1 MMMSTMRMT
10 WKAARITNRK
20 KSRSKMV
27 LKAWSIQ
34 RKRVQVRKKLKK
46 IMMMRTIK
54 FRITNG
60 KLLVT
65 QKKQQS
71 INVMSLTF
79 NLTLSINWVEDS
91 LDWSLF
97 KIRNHNK
104 VFRKKKDSLL
114 SNSDMMS
121 FPSVLLENWGTLKIK
136 ISFLTNTSLHWGS

>member
-1 MMMSTMRMT
+1 MMSTMRMT
-10 WKAARITNRK
+10 WKVAKITNRK
-20 KSRSKMV
+20 KNRSKMV

-65 QKKQQS
+65 QIKQQS
-71 INVMSLTF
+71 INAMSLTF

-97 KIRNHNK
+97 KIRNPHK
-104 VFRKKKDSLL
+104 VFRKKKDSPL

-121 FPSVLLENWGTLKIK
+121 FPSVLLESWGTLKIK
-136 ISFLTNTSLHWGS
+136 ISFLINTSLLWSS

>member
-1 MMMSTMRMT
+1 MRMT

-20 KSRSKMV
+20 RNKNKMV
-27 LKAWSIQ
+27 LKAYSIL

-65 QKKQQS
+65 QIKQQS
-71 INVMSLTF
+71 INAMSLTF

-91 LDWSLF
+91 LD
-97 KIRNHNK
+97 
-104 VFRKKKDSLL
+104 
-114 SNSDMMS
+114 
-121 FPSVLLENWGTLKIK
+121 
-136 ISFLTNTSLHWGS
+136 